1 MDKVAAIR
9 HSVLVCGHSRR
20 WASRSFNVSRKTVD
34 RYVDGDGDV
43 AVGKRKAAPRA
54 APKREKA
61 IKALDEVIVATA
73 VDKKQR
79 LTAARAHEL
88 IVKGGNIVG
97 ETLVKELMAERRRA
111 AKEVFIPLE
120 YPPGDL
126 AEVDFFEA
134 EVDIAGERQT
144 VHMFV
149 MRLMSSGRDFCW
161 LYPRQD
167 QVCFLDGHVRA
178 FEFFGGVPARCAYDN
193 LRAAVR
199 KHLVGSQRE
208 LSPRFLAMTVH
219 AVFEANFCR
228 PFTGHDKGGV
238 ESRGKNIRLQSLV
251 PIPSGP
257 TLGDIN
263 DALLAD
269 VTQRFFNKETSAG
282 RWSAESAALN
292 SPPRRRFDAR
302 RPAFEV
308 PVSAGATV
316 TIEGAT
322 YSVPSSWARLRVTTY
337 AGVDQVEVRCG
348 DASIVRRRIPRGAR
362 DIDYAAHYLDVLCTK
377 PQAVR
382 QVAGTLMAQL
392 GGEFPA
398 FWTRLVED
406 NGASEAARKM
416 ARILRGIIE
425 LGRDE
430 CERRVSMAM
439 AMGVAVS
446 TALLVPVPDKPSSQA
461 VVPSAFEDVVIELSS
476 VAHFDALLTVGG
488 VH

>member
-20 WASRSFNVSRKTVD
+20 WASRAFDVSRKTVD
-34 RYVDGDGDV
+34 RYVDGDV
-43 AVGKRKAAPRA
+43 EPGKRKAVSKVSPQRD
-54 APKREKA
+54 KA
-61 IKALDEVIVATA
+61 IKALDAIISVVQ

-79 LTAARAHEL
+79 LTAKRAHEL
-88 IVKGGNIVG
+88 IVEGGDVVG
-97 ETLVKELMAERRRA
+97 VTLVKELMAQRRRA
-111 AKEVFIPLE
+111 AKEVFVPLE

-134 EVDIAGERQT
+134 EVDVAGERKT
-144 VHMFV
+144 VHLFV

-193 LRAAVR
+193 LKAAV
-199 KHLVGSQRE
+199 KKILVGSERQ
-208 LSPRFLAMTVH
+208 LSPRFLALTVH
-219 AVFEANFCR
+219 ATFEANFCR
-228 PFTGHDKGGV
+228 PYTGHDKGGV
-238 ESRGKNIRLQSLV
+238 EARGKNIRLQSLV
-251 PIPSGP
+251 PIPSGA
-257 TLGDIN
+257 TLDDIN
-263 DALLAD
+263 ETMLAD
-269 VTQRFFNKETSAG
+269 VDRRYRAKQASAAS
-282 RWSAESAALN
+282 WSTELAALN
-292 SPPRRRFDAR
+292 PPPRRRFDAR
-302 RPAFEV
+302 RPMFEV
-308 PVSAGATV
+308 PVSSRSTV
-316 TIEGAT
+316 TIEGAM

-337 AGVDQVEVRCG
+337 AGVDEVEARCG
-348 DASIVRRRIPRGAR
+348 EASVVRRRIPKGAR

-382 QVAGTLMAQL
+382 QVAGSLMAQL
-392 GGEFPA
+392 GGGFPA
-398 FWTRLVED
+398 VWAKLVED
-406 NGASEAARKM
+406 HGASEAARKM
-416 ARILRGIIE
+416 ARILRGVVE

-439 AMGVAVS
+439 AMGESVS
-446 TALLVPVPDKPSSQA
+446 RVLLVPVIDTPSSQV
-461 VVPSAFEDVVIELSS
+461 VVPGAFEDVVVELSS